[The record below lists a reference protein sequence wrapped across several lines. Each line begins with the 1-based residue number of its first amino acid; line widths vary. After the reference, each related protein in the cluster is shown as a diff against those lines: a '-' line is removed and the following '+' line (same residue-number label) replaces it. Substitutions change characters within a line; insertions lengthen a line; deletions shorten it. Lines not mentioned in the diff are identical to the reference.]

1 MPIAQVYIPSM
12 DNLEG
17 TMEEIIKILGLRR
30 FFLLVGMLVETRG
43 DDKVEIIH
51 HVSGKENPHL
61 DVSNRLFLAREWEGH
76 LICCWDSRVQ
86 VAAPPGG
93 ELHSEQQHEG
103 LYHNLAIFP
112 PGFTKEEKNRALVLE
127 MVSP

>member
-1 MPIAQVYIPSM
+1 MPIAQFFIPSM
-12 DNLEG
+12 DDLEY
-17 TMEEIIKILGLRR
+17 MMKEIKEVLDLRSL
-30 FFLLVGMLVETRG
+30 FLLVGMLVETEG

-103 LYHNLAIFP
+103 LYHNLAFFP
-112 PGFTKEEKNRALVLE
+112 PGFTQVEENRELVRK